1 MKKKK
6 RKVFSKKEKIIMI
19 SLGILAFILILGI
32 ILMPTKIKNV
42 NNQVANNED
51 LNRELTTV
59 QDVVEYLESTFI
71 SMEESKTDG
80 YDLDIYVN
88 FKYDLYEGNISKEQ
102 YFKNFYEKI
111 AVVTKFKSFR
121 IIDSS
126 KDITI
131 EVKCSSTGISEVK
144 INGETD
150 YFKKQDSKR
159 SQANALKFETKDFDI
174 NSEELK
180 RLIDNNWNA
189 KNVQLGTAESKFYKY
204 DVYFDEGYEIRT
216 IQGKVFNI
224 VFNKRYNK
232 KVIEDYKPGDDIK
245 KIEAALGDTYE
256 KAGMI
261 EYKTKDYYV
270 IFSAD
275 EISIYPNRTFDYT
288 DFETLLEE
296 YNENQDINDFIY
308 ELTDIWPDYDIYEY
322 SNNSVKLGY
331 TLKGVMIN
339 FTSTDSKGIQLYEN
353 YKGELKTKQEEYKN
367 TYYALNE
374 NLMMETEKERRFV
387 HELTGQLGSADESLQ
402 NSDNFK
408 LMSKYED
415 GKYKNIKIYS
425 INKDY
430 PNNEFDD
437 SVAINSYV
445 WADNDNL
452 IYSITNDGIYIYNA
466 KTRKTEKI
474 IEGTQTFEIT
484 DYNRNTNVL
493 EYDEKS
499 VKISF

>member
-224 VFNKRYNK
+224 VFNKR
-232 KVIEDYKPGDDIK
+232 
-245 KIEAALGDTYE
+245 
-256 KAGMI
+256 
-261 EYKTKDYYV
+261 
-270 IFSAD
+270 
-275 EISIYPNRTFDYT
+275 
-288 DFETLLEE
+288 
-296 YNENQDINDFIY
+296 
-308 ELTDIWPDYDIYEY
+308 
-322 SNNSVKLGY
+322 
-331 TLKGVMIN
+331 
-339 FTSTDSKGIQLYEN
+339 
-353 YKGELKTKQEEYKN
+353 
-367 TYYALNE
+367 
-374 NLMMETEKERRFV
+374 
-387 HELTGQLGSADESLQ
+387 
-402 NSDNFK
+402 
-408 LMSKYED
+408 
-415 GKYKNIKIYS
+415 
-425 INKDY
+425 
-430 PNNEFDD
+430 
-437 SVAINSYV
+437 
-445 WADNDNL
+445 
-452 IYSITNDGIYIYNA
+452 
-466 KTRKTEKI
+466 
-474 IEGTQTFEIT
+474 
-484 DYNRNTNVL
+484 
-493 EYDEKS
+493 
-499 VKISF
+499 